1 MMASRSA
8 DAEVRRG
15 RWDKTLQFAEAAALL
30 FDDQSESSDV
40 GDSFITLA
48 VHAGIA
54 ASDVICIARLGKY
67 SASGAHDEAIALLKS
82 ADPDASKHLSR
93 LLSLKTKAGYTHR
106 PASLADVRTAHR
118 SHRAILA
125 AAEMM

>member
-8 DAEVRRG
+8 DAEIRRG
-15 RWDKTLQFAEAAALL
+15 RWNKALQFAEAAALL

-54 ASDVICIARLGKY
+54 AADVLCIARLGEY
-67 SASGAHDEAIALLKS
+67 SASGAHDEAVALLKS
-82 ADPDASKHLSR
+82 ADPEAAKHLAR

-106 PASLADVRTAHR
+106 PASLSDVRTAYR
-118 SHRAILA
+118 SHKALLA
-125 AAEMM
+125 AAEQA